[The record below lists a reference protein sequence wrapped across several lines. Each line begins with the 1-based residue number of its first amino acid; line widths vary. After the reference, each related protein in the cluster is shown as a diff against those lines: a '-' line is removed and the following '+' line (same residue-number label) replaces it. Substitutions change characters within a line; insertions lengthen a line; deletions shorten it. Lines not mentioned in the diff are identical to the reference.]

1 MSRSTSYERSF
12 HYFLLSINNYF
23 RFSYHCLTME
33 RKVYLLWFGQ
43 TVSWT
48 GSAMSFFAIGVWIYE
63 TTGKASA
70 LSTILFI
77 VAIVG
82 VVTGPFG
89 GVLADRF
96 PRKTLIIVFDLII
109 AVLMCV
115 IGYFAL
121 NDILTLTLLI
131 PFALAFGIFEIAH
144 WTTWSAF
151 LGDVVKKNEVTKVS
165 ALFESAEAISVLIGP
180 IGGAFIYSFFGL
192 TGVILVDVLT
202 CFFGIATI
210 TMFKSKKIETK
221 SNLTFKNIYLDLV
234 EAYNWLKKQK
244 GLLALVTIFA
254 VGNFLWGFT
263 SVLLPPMILRF
274 TDARGL
280 GIVESSVGLAFL
292 FGSMISLRLADKLQ
306 GNLKVAIYMGLLGGL
321 SLILGSIRPSV
332 FLLCVHG
339 IIGGVSGTVQY
350 TVSSGAWLAITTEDI
365 RGIALALRGTI
376 AQMLRPIGVL
386 IAGPLGDYLEF
397 DFYPNNVDLLS
408 PIVGLGPG
416 RGYALLFF
424 IVGVVYVGIWVV
436 NLNNKNLR
444 TLSKQVKEITKDS

>member
-1 MSRSTSYERSF
+1 MSK
-12 HYFLLSINNYF
+12 
-23 RFSYHCLTME
+23 
-33 RKVYLLWFGQ
+33 KVYLLWFGQ

-48 GSAMSFFAIGVWIYE
+48 GSSMSFFAIGVWIYE

-96 PRKTLIIVFDLII
+96 PRKTLIIIFDLII
-109 AVLMCV
+109 AILMCV
-115 IGYFAL
+115 IGYLAL
-121 NDILTLTLLI
+121 NDFLTLTLLI

-151 LGDVVKKNEVTKVS
+151 LGDVVKKQEVTKVS

-180 IGGAFIYSFFGL
+180 IGGALIYSFFGL
-192 TGVILVDVLT
+192 PGVILVDLIT

-210 TMFKSKKIETK
+210 TFFKSKKVEIK
-221 SNLTFKNIYLDLV
+221 GKLSFKNVYLDLI

-244 GLLALVTIFA
+244 GLLSLVTILTI
-254 VGNFLWGFT
+254 GNFLWGFT
-263 SVLLPPMILRF
+263 SVLLPPMILSF

-292 FGSMISLRLADKLQ
+292 FGSIISLRLADKLQ
-306 GNLKVAIYMGLLGGL
+306 GNLKVAIYMGLLGGI
-321 SLILGSIRPSV
+321 SLILGSIRPSII
-332 FLLCVHG
+332 LLCIHG
-339 IIGGVSGTVQY
+339 VIAGVSGTVQY

-365 RGIALALRGTI
+365 RGRALALRGTI
-376 AQMLRPIGVL
+376 AQMLRPLGVV

-397 DFYPNNVDLLS
+397 TFYPENVDILS
-408 PIVGLGPG
+408 PLVGTGPG
-416 RGYALLFF
+416 RGYAFLFF
-424 IVGVVYVGIWVV
+424 LVGVFYVVLWIV
-436 NLNNKNLR
+436 NFNNKNLKF
-444 TLSKQVKEITKDS
+444 LSKQVIEITNS

>member
-1 MSRSTSYERSF
+1 MSK
-12 HYFLLSINNYF
+12 
-23 RFSYHCLTME
+23 
-33 RKVYLLWFGQ
+33 KVYLLWFGQ

-48 GSAMSFFAIGVWIYE
+48 GSSMSFFAIGVWIFE

-70 LSTILFI
+70 LSTILFT

-96 PRKTLIIVFDLII
+96 PRKTLIITFDLII

-115 IGYFAL
+115 IGYLAL
-121 NDILTLTLLI
+121 NEALTLTSLI

-192 TGVILVDVLT
+192 TGVILVDVIT
-202 CFFGIATI
+202 CLFGIATI
-210 TMFKSKKIETK
+210 TLFKSKKIETK
-221 SNLTFKNIYLDLV
+221 SNLSIKNIYFDLI

-244 GLLALVTIFA
+244 GLLSLVLILS
-254 VGNFLWGFT
+254 VCNFLWGFT
-263 SVLLPPMILRF
+263 QVLIPPMILSF
-274 TDARGL
+274 ADATGL

-292 FGSMISLRLADKLQ
+292 FGSVISLRFADWLQ
-306 GNLKVAIYMGLLGGL
+306 GNLKVAIYCGLLGGL
-321 SLILGSIRPSV
+321 ALIIGSVRPSI
-332 FLLCVHG
+332 FLLCINGVIAG
-339 IIGGVSGTVQY
+339 ISGTVQY

-365 RGIALALRGTI
+365 RGRALALRGTI
-376 AQMLRPIGVL
+376 AQMLRPLGVV

-397 DFYPNNVDLLS
+397 TFYPKNVDMLYPL
-408 PIVGLGPG
+408 VGTGPG
-416 RGYALLFF
+416 RGYAFLYFLIGIFY
-424 IVGVVYVGIWVV
+424 VVIWVL
-436 NLNNKNLR
+436 NFNNKNLKF
-444 TLSKQVKEITKDS
+444 LSKQVIEITNN

>member
-1 MSRSTSYERSF
+1 MSK
-12 HYFLLSINNYF
+12 
-23 RFSYHCLTME
+23 
-33 RKVYLLWFGQ
+33 KVYLLWFGQ

-48 GSAMSFFAIGVWIYE
+48 GSSMSFFAIGVWIYE

-89 GVLADRF
+89 GVLADRY
-96 PRKTLIIVFDLII
+96 PRKTLIIIFDLII

-115 IGYFAL
+115 IGYLAL
-121 NDILTLTLLI
+121 NDVLTLTLLI

-151 LGDVVKKNEVTKVS
+151 LGDVVKKQEVTKVS

-192 TGVILVDVLT
+192 PGVILVDLIT

-210 TMFKSKKIETK
+210 TFFKSKKVEIK
-221 SNLTFKNIYLDLV
+221 GKLSFKNVYLDLI

-244 GLLALVTIFA
+244 GLLSLVTILTI
-254 VGNFLWGFT
+254 GNFLWGFT
-263 SVLLPPMILRF
+263 SVLLPPMILSF

-292 FGSMISLRLADKLQ
+292 FGSIISLRLADKLQ
-306 GNLKVAIYMGLLGGL
+306 GNLKVAIYMGLLGGI
-321 SLILGSIRPSV
+321 SLILGSIRPSII
-332 FLLCVHG
+332 LLCIHG
-339 IIGGVSGTVQY
+339 VIAGVSGTVQY

-365 RGIALALRGTI
+365 RGRALALRGTI
-376 AQMLRPIGVL
+376 AQMLRPLGVV

-397 DFYPNNVDLLS
+397 TFYPENVDILS
-408 PIVGLGPG
+408 PLVGTGPG
-416 RGYALLFF
+416 RGYAFLFF
-424 IVGVVYVGIWVV
+424 LVGVFYVVLWIV
-436 NLNNKNLR
+436 NFNNKNLKF
-444 TLSKQVKEITKDS
+444 LSKQVIEITNS

>member
-1 MSRSTSYERSF
+1 MS
-12 HYFLLSINNYF
+12 
-23 RFSYHCLTME
+23 
-33 RKVYLLWFGQ
+33 KKAYLLWFGQ

-48 GSAMSFFAIGVWIYE
+48 GSAMSFFAVGVWIYE

-96 PRKTLIIVFDLII
+96 PRKKLIIIFDLII

-115 IGYFAL
+115 IGYLAL
-121 NDILTLTLLI
+121 NDLLTLTLLI
-131 PFALAFGIFEIAH
+131 PFALAFGVFEIAH

-151 LGDVVKKNEVTKVS
+151 LGDVVKKQEVTKVS

-192 TGVILVDVLT
+192 PGVILVDLIT

-210 TMFKSKKIETK
+210 TFFKSKKVEIK
-221 SNLTFKNIYLDLV
+221 GKLSFRNVYFDLI
-234 EAYNWLKKQK
+234 EAYNWLKKQR
-244 GLLALVTIFA
+244 GLLSLVSIFSI
-254 VGNFLWGFT
+254 GNFLWGFT
-263 SVLLPPMILRF
+263 SVLIPPMILSF

-292 FGSMISLRLADKLQ
+292 FGSIISLRLADNLH
-306 GNLKVAIYMGLLGGL
+306 GNLKVAIYMGLLGGI
-321 SLILGSIRPSV
+321 SLILGSIRPSII
-332 FLLCVHG
+332 LLCIHG
-339 IIGGVSGTVQY
+339 IIAGVSGTVQY
-350 TVSSGAWLAITTEDI
+350 TVSSGAWLSITTEDI
-365 RGIALALRGTI
+365 RGRALALRGTI
-376 AQMLRPIGVL
+376 AQMLRPLGVL

-397 DFYPNNVDLLS
+397 SFYPDNIDILS
-408 PIVGLGPG
+408 PLVGTGPG
-416 RGYALLFF
+416 RGYAFLFF
-424 IVGVVYVGIWVV
+424 LVGVFYVVLWIV
-436 NLNNKNLR
+436 NFNNKNLKF
-444 TLSKQVKEITKDS
+444 LSKQVIEITNS

>member
-1 MSRSTSYERSF
+1 MSK
-12 HYFLLSINNYF
+12 
-23 RFSYHCLTME
+23 
-33 RKVYLLWFGQ
+33 KVYLLWFGQ

-48 GSAMSFFAIGVWIYE
+48 GSSMSFFAIGVWIYE

-115 IGYFAL
+115 IGYFAIS
-121 NDILTLTLLI
+121 DILTLTLLI

-151 LGDVVKKNEVTKVS
+151 LGDVVKKHEVTKVS

-192 TGVILVDVLT
+192 PGVIIVDLIT

-210 TMFKSKKIETK
+210 TLFKSKKIK
-221 SNLTFKNIYLDLV
+221 SKGKLNFKNTYFDLV

-244 GLLALVTIFA
+244 GLLALVSILSI
-254 VGNFLWGFT
+254 GNFLWGFT
-263 SVLLPPMILRF
+263 SVLIPPMILSF

-292 FGSMISLRLADKLQ
+292 VGSIISLRLADKLQ

-321 SLILGSIRPSV
+321 SLVLGSLRPSI
-332 FLLCVHG
+332 FLLCIHG
-339 IIGGVSGTVQY
+339 IIAGVSGTVQY
-350 TVSSGAWLAITTEDI
+350 TVSSGAWLAITDENI
-365 RGIALALRGTI
+365 RGRALALRGTI
-376 AQMLRPIGVL
+376 AQMLRPLGVV

-397 DFYPNNVDLLS
+397 SFYPQNVDILS
-408 PIVGLGPG
+408 PLVGSGPG
-416 RGYALLFF
+416 RGYAFLFF
-424 IVGVVYVGIWVV
+424 IIGILYVVLWIV
-436 NLNNKNLR
+436 NFNNKNLR
-444 TLSKQVKEITKDS
+444 NLSKQVKEITSN

>member
-1 MSRSTSYERSF
+1 MSK
-12 HYFLLSINNYF
+12 
-23 RFSYHCLTME
+23 
-33 RKVYLLWFGQ
+33 KVYLLWFGQ

-48 GSAMSFFAIGVWIYE
+48 GSSMSFFAIGVWIYE

-96 PRKTLIIVFDLII
+96 PRKTLIIIFDLII

-115 IGYFAL
+115 IGYLAL
-121 NDILTLTLLI
+121 NDVLTLTLLI

-151 LGDVVKKNEVTKVS
+151 LGDVVKKQEVTKVS

-192 TGVILVDVLT
+192 PGVILVDLIT

-210 TMFKSKKIETK
+210 TFFKSKKVEIK
-221 SNLTFKNIYLDLV
+221 GKLSFKNVYLDLI

-244 GLLALVTIFA
+244 GLLSLVTILTI
-254 VGNFLWGFT
+254 GNFLWGFT
-263 SVLLPPMILRF
+263 SVLLPPMILSF

-292 FGSMISLRLADKLQ
+292 FGSIISLRLADKLQ
-306 GNLKVAIYMGLLGGL
+306 GNLKVAIYMGLLGGI
-321 SLILGSIRPSV
+321 SLILGSIRPSII
-332 FLLCVHG
+332 LLCIHG
-339 IIGGVSGTVQY
+339 VIAGVSGTVQY

-365 RGIALALRGTI
+365 RGRALALRGTI
-376 AQMLRPIGVL
+376 AQMLRPLGVV

-397 DFYPNNVDLLS
+397 TFYPENVDILS
-408 PIVGLGPG
+408 PLVGTGPG
-416 RGYALLFF
+416 RGYAFLFLLVGLFYVVLW
-424 IVGVVYVGIWVV
+424 IV
-436 NLNNKNLR
+436 NFNNKNLKF
-444 TLSKQVKEITKDS
+444 LSKQVIEITNS